1 MILIVDD
8 DGQLTGTLECVIE
21 ERVGQPVAVAS
32 NVETALNLVRSTEI
46 DLLILAYHLRKN
58 DEADLLDTI
67 FATAEPPAVLLTS
80 THLSSDLVLSATL
93 PGVLDYMQKPFDPT
107 DMVARINRILP
118 ARALER
124 KRGTDPFPL
133 LIGASGP
140 IRQMKKMITKLA
152 GTAVTVLVTG
162 ETGTGKELIA
172 RALHT
177 ASPRG
182 DKPFVPVDCGAL
194 PASVVESELFGH
206 EAGSF
211 TGAHRDHLGLFRSAD
226 TGTIFLDEVSELT
239 MELQTRLLR
248 VLQERTVRPVGAV
261 RSEKVDVRVIAA
273 SNKDLHQA
281 VKDGTF
287 RQDLLYRLNSVV
299 VHAPPLRNHLD
310 DIDILVDHFVQVALM
325 ENPSLGK
332 KVFREAALEEMKK
345 HDWPGN
351 VRELRNFVVG
361 TMVLSDST
369 IITGAMVKKRM
380 KQMAREASLPVS
392 TSDETGWRSA
402 KDIAIDQALAQTNG
416 NKKEA
421 AKLLGI
427 AESTIHRNL
436 KRRQKE

>member
-8 DGQLTGTLECVIE
+8 DVELTGMLESLIE

-32 NVETALNLVRSTEI
+32 KVETALNLLRTTEV
-46 DLLILAYHLRKN
+46 DVLILSFHLRQN
-58 DEADLLDTI
+58 DEFDLLDTI
-67 FATAEPPAVLLTS
+67 FSTAEPPAVLLTS
-80 THLSSDLVLSATL
+80 RQLTNELVLTATL
-93 PGVLDYMQKPFDPT
+93 PGVLDYMQKPFEPT
-107 DMVARINRILP
+107 DIIGRINRILP
-118 ARALER
+118 ARALSR
-124 KRGTDPFPL
+124 KKGSDPFPL
-133 LIGASGP
+133 LIGASAP

-162 ETGTGKELIA
+162 ETGTGKELVA

-177 ASPRG
+177 ASPRT

-211 TGAHRDHLGLFRSAD
+211 TGANRDHEGLFRSAD
-226 TGTIFLDEVSELT
+226 TGTIFLDEISELT

-248 VLQERTVRPVGAV
+248 VLQERVVRPVGAV
-261 RSEKVDVRVIAA
+261 RSEKIDVRVIAA
-273 SNKDLHQA
+273 SNKDLNEA
-281 VKDGTF
+281 VEAGTF

-299 VHAPPLRNHLD
+299 LEVPPLRERLD
-310 DIDILVDHFVQVALM
+310 DIDILTEHFVQIGIS
-325 ENPSLGK
+325 ENPSLGNK
-332 KVFREAALEEMKK
+332 SYNDSAIEELKK
-345 HDWPGN
+345 HEWPGN
-351 VRELRNFVVG
+351 VREFRNFVIG
-361 TMVLSDST
+361 TMVLSDSKT
-369 IITGAMVKKRM
+369 ITGAMVKKRL
-380 KQMAREASLPVS
+380 KQITTEASAPAVKP
-392 TSDETGWRSA
+392 DETGWRSA
-402 KDIAIDQALAQTNG
+402 KDIAIDQALAKTNG